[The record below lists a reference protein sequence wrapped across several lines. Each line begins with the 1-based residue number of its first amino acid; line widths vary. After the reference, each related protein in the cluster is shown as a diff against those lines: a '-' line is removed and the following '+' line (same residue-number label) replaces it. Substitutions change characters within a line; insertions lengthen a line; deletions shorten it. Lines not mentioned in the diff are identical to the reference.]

1 MSFKDFGT
9 AFATGFLTQKG
20 KQMTAANEKA
30 ERYYDLQLQLAEQN
44 KGKYKSRVGVANNLV
59 SVANEI
65 RSLYGTEEQIK
76 AAVAQGPSELSNLLN
91 RMKRDKDLKGAGW
104 NEEYVQGVYA
114 KLPANVTNSPEWLKY
129 SEMDTTDYIMETLGV
144 KKYEVGDYKSPD
156 SSFWD
161 KLSGKNKMARTR
173 ADLDELEFYEGMSV
187 YDINQSAN
195 EADYNAL
202 LPGAFLEYTTDKYI
216 TSDVITTFRDDATKV
231 EKALNQNADYKNL
244 SSMAAKLFET
254 FGDNTA
260 FNNMVKQGV
269 KNKAG
274 KTIVNLS
281 RIVKGDSITYAEHAV
296 EGVTREEFNAWAKDD
311 IKIENY
317 IQKANEYGQ
326 VKNRLQEMIRPDIEG
341 LISVAERDYG
351 SNFTKDTEISRIIK
365 KYVPSYQTGA
375 VDDTTDDTTGTTTG
389 GDADGAVVVTTG
401 GGADAAVVVTTPLSE
416 KNVKN
421 LRVVN
426 PGNDKLWDYTGPKG
440 KKFRIIMPNSD
451 RPMVIPYFPNS
462 SKLDFKNR
470 KQGSDA
476 ILVLDSAGLTGNF
489 NVETITL
496 TEKERMIQENRKIQ
510 GYNVDQTVAEGPG
523 GGIIAALG
531 EKPTREQLVTKKR
544 AEESA
549 TALSIA
555 TSTKAEDFYI
565 SYKGSDIENLSDNEI
580 IRAFSDMY
588 NGKIPSSSGFKSVLA
603 EAIRK
608 NIIAKQNLGAK

>member
-30 ERYYDLQLQLAEQN
+30 EKYYDLQLQLAEQN
-44 KGKYKSRVGVANNLV
+44 KGKYKSRVAVANNLV

-76 AAVAQGPSELSNLLN
+76 AAVAQGPKELSSLLT
-91 RMKRDKDLKGAGW
+91 RMKRDKDLKGVGW

-202 LPGAFLEYTTDKYI
+202 LPGAFLEYTTEKFI
-216 TSDVITTFRDDATKV
+216 TPEVRSDFAKDIETTVAIIKKDPEV
-231 EKALNQNADYKNL
+231 
-244 SSMAAKLFET
+244 
-254 FGDNTA
+254 
-260 FNNMVKQGV
+260 QGLIASHKELMKKIPGQTV
-269 KNKAG
+269 FKSTVLDRTVNSAG
-274 KTIVNLS
+274 KTIVDLSNLRS
-281 RIVKGDSITYAEHAV
+281 GQAITFEKHAKD
-296 EGVTREEFNAWAKDD
+296 GVSKEEFDAWVENNPTISAYMNQANALGLAQQAIRNKIQPAIENKVNIEIGKYGEGFAKDASVMST
-311 IKIENY
+311 IALY
-317 IQKANEYGQ
+317 
-326 VKNRLQEMIRPDIEG
+326 LPDIN
-341 LISVAERDYG
+341 S
-351 SNFTKDTEISRIIK
+351 
-365 KYVPSYQTGA
+365 
-375 VDDTTDDTTGTTTG
+375 VDDTTGDNTGT
-389 GDADGAVVVTTG
+389 TTG
-401 GGADAAVVVTTPLSE
+401 GGADAKVAVTTTLSE
-416 KNVKN
+416 QNLKN

-426 PGNDKLWDYTGPKG
+426 PENDKLWDYTGPKG
-440 KKFRIIMPNSD
+440 KKFRIIEPNSD

-496 TEKERMIQENRKIQ
+496 TEKERMIQKNRKIQ

-531 EKPTREQLVTKKR
+531 EKPTREELITKKR
-544 AEESA
+544 AEESEK
-549 TALSIA
+549 ALSIA
-555 TSTKAEDFYI
+555 TSNKAEDFYTI
-565 SYKGSDIENLSDNEI
+565 YKDSDVENLSDNELI
-580 IRAFSDMY
+580 AAFGSSY
-588 NGKIPSSSGFKSVLA
+588 NGKLSFNSGFKSVLA

-608 NIIAKQNLGAK
+608 NIIAKQKLGDK

>member
-30 ERYYDLQLQLAEQN
+30 EKYYDLQLQLAEQN

-76 AAVAQGPSELSNLLN
+76 AAVAQGPKELSNLLN

-202 LPGAFLEYTTDKYI
+202 LPGAFLEYTTEKFI
-216 TSDVITTFRDDATKV
+216 TPEVRSDFAKDIETTVAIIKKDPEV
-231 EKALNQNADYKNL
+231 
-244 SSMAAKLFET
+244 
-254 FGDNTA
+254 
-260 FNNMVKQGV
+260 QGLIASHKELMKKIPGQTV
-269 KNKAG
+269 FKSTVLDRTVNSAG
-274 KTIVNLS
+274 KTIVDLSNLRS
-281 RIVKGDSITYAEHAV
+281 GQAITFEKHAKD
-296 EGVTREEFNAWAKDD
+296 GVSKEEFDAWVENNPTISAYMNQANALGLAQQAIRNKIQPAIENKVNIEIGKYGEGFAKDASVMST
-311 IKIENY
+311 IALY
-317 IQKANEYGQ
+317 
-326 VKNRLQEMIRPDIEG
+326 LPDI
-341 LISVAERDYG
+341 
-351 SNFTKDTEISRIIK
+351 N
-365 KYVPSYQTGA
+365 A
-375 VDDTTDDTTGTTTG
+375 VDDTTGDNTGTTTG
-389 GDADGAVVVTTG
+389 GDADAAVVVTTG
-401 GGADAAVVVTTPLSE
+401 GGADAAVDVTTTLSE
-416 KNVKN
+416 QNVKN

-510 GYNVDQTVAEGPG
+510 GYNVDQTVADGPG

-531 EKPTREQLVTKKR
+531 EKPTREELVTKKR

>member
-76 AAVAQGPSELSNLLN
+76 AAVAQGPKELSNLLN

-202 LPGAFLEYTTDKYI
+202 LPGAFLQYTTEKYV
-216 TSDVITTFRDDATKV
+216 TSDVITTFRDNAAKV
-231 EKALNQNADYKNL
+231 LKDINQNDTYKNIL
-244 SSMAAKLFET
+244 AVAESAFEELPT
-254 FGDNTA
+254 GPLMEQ
-260 FNNMVKQGV
+260 MVTSKSTNQ
-269 KNKAG
+269 AG

-281 RIVKGDSITYAEHAV
+281 SLIKGDRLTYEKHAV
-296 EGVTREEFNAWAKDD
+296 EGVTEEEFNKWADED
-311 IKIENY
+311 IGISNY
-317 IQKANEYGQ
+317 IRISNEYSQAKG
-326 VKNRLQEMIRPDIEG
+326 RMEELIRPDIEG
-341 LISVAERDYG
+341 LISVAEKDYG

-375 VDDTTDDTTGTTTG
+375 VDDTTDVDAG
-389 GDADGAVVVTTG
+389 GVAGGVA
-401 GGADAAVVVTTPLSE
+401 GGAADDVFDEDEEITTYVPADVSDALSNLNRTTPLSE
-416 KNVKN
+416 DGSIWSFKNTEGNVYKIINANTDNPLIIREDNGTEVRGEKAKVFLNRLGLRKTLVLGKERQKKQLAKN
-421 LRVVN
+421 LLET
-426 PGNDKLWDYTGPKG
+426 DIG
-440 KKFRIIMPNSD
+440 KEFIERYKTPNKS
-451 RPMVIPYFPNS
+451 RTSNS
-462 SKLDFKNR
+462 TLLTVFK
-470 KQGSDA
+470 
-476 ILVLDSAGLTGNF
+476 
-489 NVETITL
+489 
-496 TEKERMIQENRKIQ
+496 RMY
-510 GYNVDQTVAEGPG
+510 G
-523 GGIIAALG
+523 
-531 EKPTREQLVTKKR
+531 
-544 AEESA
+544 
-549 TALSIA
+549 
-555 TSTKAEDFYI
+555 
-565 SYKGSDIENLSDNEI
+565 
-580 IRAFSDMY
+580 
-588 NGKIPSSSGFKSVLA
+588 
-603 EAIRK
+603 K
-608 NIIAKQNLGAK
+608 NIPKEMEGVLITVIKEALK

>member
-1 MSFKDFGT
+1 MSFKEIGT
-9 AFATGFLTQKG
+9 SFLTGFLTQKG

-44 KGKYKSRVGVANNLV
+44 KGKYKSRVAVANNLV

-76 AAVAQGPSELSNLLN
+76 AAVAQGPKELSNLLS

-104 NEEYVQGVYA
+104 NKDYVQGVYA

-161 KLSGKNKMARTR
+161 KLSGKNRMARTR

-216 TSDVITTFRDDATKV
+216 TSDVITTFRDNAAKV
-231 EKALNQNADYKNL
+231 LKDINQNDTYKNIL
-244 SSMAAKLFET
+244 EVAKKSFEDLPTGPT
-254 FGDNTA
+254 FEQ
-260 FNNMVKQGV
+260 MVTSKSTNQ
-269 KNKAG
+269 AG

-281 RIVKGDSITYAEHAV
+281 SLIKGDRITYEKNAV
-296 EGVTREEFNAWAKDD
+296 EGVTEEEFNKWADED
-311 IKIENY
+311 IEISNY
-317 IQKANEYGQ
+317 IRISNEYSQAKG
-326 VKNRLQEMIRPDIEG
+326 RMEELIRPDIEG
-341 LISVAERDYG
+341 LISVAEKDYG

-375 VDDTTDDTTGTTTG
+375 VDDTTDADAG
-389 GDADGAVVVTTG
+389 GVA
-401 GGADAAVVVTTPLSE
+401 GGAEVSAAGAEVSAAGAEVSAAKTLSE
-416 KNVKN
+416 QNVKN
-421 LRVVN
+421 LRVVKPN
-426 PGNDKLWDYTGPKG
+426 NDKLWDYTGPKG
-440 KKFRIIMPNSD
+440 KKFRIISPNSD
-451 RPMVIPYFPNS
+451 NPMIIPYFPTGG
-462 SKLDFKNR
+462 KLDFKNR
-470 KQGSDA
+470 QQGDA
-476 ILVLDSAGLTGNF
+476 ARKMLDESGLTGNF
-489 NVETITL
+489 TVETIML
-496 TEKERMIQENRKIQ
+496 TEKQKRKKENLKIQ
-510 GYNVDQTVAEGPG
+510 GYNVDQDA

-531 EKPTREQLVTKKR
+531 EKPTREELITKKR
-544 AEESA
+544 AEESEK
-549 TALSIA
+549 ALSIA
-555 TSTKAEDFYI
+555 TSNEAEDFYTI
-565 SYKGSDIENLSDNEI
+565 YKGSDVENLSDNELI
-580 IRAFSDMY
+580 AAF
-588 NGKIPSSSGFKSVLA
+588 GSSYKGRLSFNSGFKSVLA

-608 NIIAKQNLGAK
+608 NIIAKQKLGDK

>member
-1 MSFKDFGT
+1 MSFKEIGT
-9 AFATGFLTQKG
+9 SFLTGFLTQKG

-44 KGKYKSRVGVANNLV
+44 KGKYKSRVAVANNLV

-76 AAVAQGPSELSNLLN
+76 AAVAQGPKELSNLLS

-231 EKALNQNADYKNL
+231 EKAINQNNTYKNIL
-244 SSMAAKLFET
+244 EVAKNSFDNLPTGPTFEQ
-254 FGDNTA
+254 
-260 FNNMVKQGV
+260 MVTSKSTNQ
-269 KNKAG
+269 AG

-281 RIVKGDSITYAEHAV
+281 SLIKGDRITYEKHAV
-296 EGVTREEFNAWAKDD
+296 EGVTEEEFNKWADED
-311 IKIENY
+311 TGISNY
-317 IQKANEYGQ
+317 IRISNEYSQ
-326 VKNRLQEMIRPDIEG
+326 AQNRLEEMIRPDIEG

-365 KYVPSYQTGA
+365 KYIPSYQTGA
-375 VDDTTDDTTGTTTG
+375 VDDTTD
-389 GDADGAVVVTTG
+389 A
-401 GGADAAVVVTTPLSE
+401 GADADAGGVFKKKKKKAEVTATSVTADVSDALSNLNRTTPLSE
-416 KNVKN
+416 D
-421 LRVVN
+421 
-426 PGNDKLWDYTGPKG
+426 GSIW
-440 KKFRIIMPNSD
+440 S
-451 RPMVIPYFPNS
+451 
-462 SKLDFKNR
+462 FKNTEGNVYKIINANTDNPLIIR
-470 KQGSDA
+470 EIDGTEVKGQNAKIFLNKLGLSNT
-476 ILVLDSAGLTGNF
+476 LVLGKENQKKQLAKSLLETDIGKDFIEQYKTPGKSRTSNSTLLTVF
-489 NVETITL
+489 
-496 TEKERMIQENRKIQ
+496 KRMY
-510 GYNVDQTVAEGPG
+510 G
-523 GGIIAALG
+523 
-531 EKPTREQLVTKKR
+531 
-544 AEESA
+544 
-549 TALSIA
+549 
-555 TSTKAEDFYI
+555 
-565 SYKGSDIENLSDNEI
+565 
-580 IRAFSDMY
+580 
-588 NGKIPSSSGFKSVLA
+588 
-603 EAIRK
+603 K
-608 NIIAKQNLGAK
+608 NIPKEMEGVLITVIKEALK